1 MVEYVGKVEL
11 NLENYKGV
19 DLYSDGIVEDEILE
33 IVKKYDKDDFDKVIK
48 ERCKW
53 PIYYHL
59 SEIRGNCV
67 EWLDISKDMDVLEI
81 GSGCGAI
88 TGTLAKKAK
97 SVTCIELSK
106 KRSLINAERNKDLDN
121 IQIVLGNF
129 KDIKLDKK
137 FDIVTLI
144 GVLEYSESY
153 IGGINSYEKMIKAS
167 MEYLKPNGKLII
179 AIENK
184 FGLKYW
190 AGCKED
196 HIGKYYESIEGYKET
211 TGVKTFT
218 KIEFEKMFKNMGI
231 EKYEFYYPYP
241 DYKFPLAI
249 YSDEFLPEKG
259 SLNSNLKNF
268 DDDRL
273 MTFNESRVYDTIIEN
288 GLFPLYSNSFII
300 TIEG

>member
-106 KRSLINAERNKDLDN
+106 KRSLINAERNKNLDN

-218 KIEFEKMFKNMGI
+218 KIELEKMFKNMGI

>member
-97 SVTCIELSK
+97 SVTCIEISK

-218 KIEFEKMFKNMGI
+218 KIELEKMFKNMGI

>member
-218 KIEFEKMFKNMGI
+218 KIELEKMFKNMGI